1 MRKLISISTPVLAA
15 VLSGQLLLASPAV
28 GQDLKNIQHI
38 VFIIKENRTFDNYFG
53 TFPGADGATSGAIST
68 GQMIPL
74 GHAPDKARD
83 MSHDAGDA
91 VAAINGGKMN
101 FFDLTGGANING
113 DYMSY
118 TQLTQTDIPNYF
130 AYAQNFVLADHMFSS
145 VHGPTFP
152 NRLYTVA
159 AQAGGATDDPSAGEG
174 TNAGWGCDS
183 VANTVVPVVDSLG
196 NISRVFPCFQFPTL
210 ADSLQSAG
218 ISWKY
223 YAPSQGQASYYE
235 STLDAINDIRN
246 TSLWTEDVVPSE
258 QFVTDA
264 LSGQLPA
271 VSWLVPP
278 NHENEHP
285 PGSTCVGENWTV
297 QQINAVMQG
306 PNWNSTAIFL
316 TYDDFGGFYDHVP
329 PPVLDQFGL
338 GARVPMLI
346 VSPYARP
353 GYVSHTQYEPSSV
366 LKFVEE
372 RFGLP
377 ALASRDAAAND
388 TLDSFNF
395 SQTPLS
401 PLILSS
407 RNCPITSAAA
417 LKFGDQVVGTS
428 SPGDVVT
435 LTNQGTTTLSISS
448 ISATGDFTQSNK
460 CPSSLGASGACTVT
474 VKFAPRTTGA
484 RTGTLTIVDSD
495 LSSPQ
500 LVSLTGTGSLV
511 GLSKPSYPGLSYQLT
526 KLGSKQSL
534 TFTMTNNGTGNLTIS
549 NVYTVGDYSQS
560 NTCGSTLGPAGICTF
575 TVTFSP
581 TQPGLRLGNLVI
593 DTSDRGSPQTM
604 RLSGKATSVSLS
616 HSTLNFG
623 NQAVGTSKTMSFT
636 LTNTAASFLNIG
648 SITAGGVFTVTNN
661 CGLGLSGFSSCS
673 VNVTFSPLVLGT
685 QSGAVTIVDS
695 DGMSPQTVQLTGN
708 GT

>member
-1 MRKLISISTPVLAA
+1 MRKLISLSTA
-15 VLSGQLLLASPAV
+15 VFGALVSGQLLIASPAL

-38 VFIIKENRTFDNYFG
+38 VFIVKENRTFDNYFG

-68 GQMIPL
+68 GQLIPL

-83 MSHDAGDA
+83 MSHDSGDA

-101 FFDLTGGANING
+101 FFDLTGNANING

-118 TQLTQTDIPNYF
+118 SQLTQTDIPNYF

-159 AQAGGATDDPSAGEG
+159 AQAGGATDDPSGG
-174 TNAGWGCDS
+174 TGANAGWGCDS
-183 VANTVVPVVDSLG
+183 IANTVVPVMDTLG

-223 YAPSQGQASYYE
+223 YAPTQGQPSYYE
-235 STLDAINDIRN
+235 STLDAISDIRN
-246 TSLWTEDVVPSE
+246 TALWTEDVVASE
-258 QFVTDA
+258 QFVTDT
-264 LSGQLPA
+264 LNGQLPA

-278 NHENEHP
+278 NHDNEHP
-285 PGSTCVGENWTV
+285 PGSSCAGENWTV

-306 PNWNSTAIFL
+306 PDWNSTAIFL
-316 TYDDFGGFYDHVP
+316 TYDDFGGLYDHVP

-338 GARVPMLI
+338 GPRVPMLI
-346 VSPYARP
+346 ISPYARP

-372 RFGLP
+372 RFDLP

-395 SQTPLS
+395 TQAPLS
-401 PLILSS
+401 PLVLQT
-407 RNCPITSAAA
+407 RNCPVTSAAA
-417 LKFGDQVVGTS
+417 LKFGDQLLGTS
-428 SPGDVVT
+428 SPGDVVS
-435 LTNQGTTTLSISS
+435 LTNPRATTLSISS
-448 ISATGDFTQSNK
+448 ISVTGDFTQTNK
-460 CPSSLGASGACTVT
+460 CPSSLAVSGSCTVT
-474 VKFAPRTTGA
+474 VKFAPKSTGA
-484 RTGTLTIVDSD
+484 RSGALTIVDSD
-495 LSSPQ
+495 VSSPQ
-500 LVSLTGTGSLV
+500 VVSLTGTGSQV
-511 GLSKPSYPGLSYQLT
+511 GLSLASYPGLSYPLT
-526 KLGSKQSL
+526 RLGSKASL
-534 TFTMTNNGTGNLTIS
+534 AFTMTNTGTENLTIS
-549 NVYTVGDYSQS
+549 SVFTVGDYSQS
-560 NTCGSTLGPAGICTF
+560 NDCGSTLGAAGSCTF
-575 TVTFSP
+575 TATFAP

-604 RLSGKATSVSLS
+604 RLSGKGTSVGLS
-616 HSTLNFG
+616 PSSLNFG
-623 NQAVGTSKTMSFT
+623 SISVGTSKTLS
-636 LTNTAASFLNIG
+636 LKPTNTGASFLNIG
-648 SITAGGVFTVTNN
+648 SVTSSGVFTQTSD
-661 CGLGLSGFSSCS
+661 CGSGVSGFASCS
-673 VNVTFSPLVLGT
+673 ISVTFSPPVSGS
-685 QSGAVTIVDS
+685 QSGTVTIVDS
-695 DGMSPQTVQLTGN
+695 DGMSPQVIQLTGS